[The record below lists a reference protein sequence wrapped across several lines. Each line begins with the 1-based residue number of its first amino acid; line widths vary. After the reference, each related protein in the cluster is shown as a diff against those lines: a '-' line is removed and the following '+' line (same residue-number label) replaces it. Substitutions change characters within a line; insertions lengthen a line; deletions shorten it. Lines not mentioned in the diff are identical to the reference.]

1 MKYFD
6 KLPKRTYET
15 TLGSFSIS
23 DYFSYYK
30 FNFNLVDKRQF
41 EFDTKTTLVEA
52 ASTLY
57 DDPNSFWLILL
68 ANETIN
74 PFLLFVD
81 NYTDYIQNNQYKS
94 TAKIG
99 DQFGGTTGYYMNAGS
114 LVLPYSATGGNPF
127 DFNYVGNFSLDGNI
141 YIVEDQ
147 DSYTKRVTLKPTP
160 SNGVPLL
167 DDPSFQVQFVDSQT
181 PGDLQVSTETA
192 IVAIDVYSYLD
203 TVELIEDSGP
213 VGSLLFKNML
223 IGDVPNVYSPTSS
236 QQSEQT
242 YQEVA
247 QYANRK
253 VNIFNPSE
261 LSKVT
266 SRLITIKY
274 T

>member
-41 EFDTKTTLVEA
+41 EFDSKTTLVEA

-99 DQFGGTTGYYMNAGS
+99 NQAGPTGYYMNAGS

-160 SNGVPLL
+160 SNNMLVTTN
-167 DDPSFQVQFVDSQT
+167 DQVQFVDSQASV
-181 PGDLQVSTETA
+181 DLQVSTETF
-192 IVAIDVYSYLD
+192 IVSLAYYPYLE

-213 VGSLLFKNML
+213 VGSLSFKNML
-223 IGDVPNVYSPTSS
+223 TGDVPNVYSPPSS

-247 QYANRK
+247 QYSNRK

>member
-30 FNFNLVDKRQF
+30 FNFNLVNKREF
-41 EFDTKTTLVEA
+41 EFDSKTTLVEA

-57 DDPNSFWLILL
+57 EDPNSFWLILL

-81 NYTDYIQNNQYKS
+81 NYTDYIQNNQYKTTTKIRPLGAGS
-94 TAKIG
+94 DAK
-99 DQFGGTTGYYMNAGS
+99 FMNAGS
-114 LVLPYSATGGNPF
+114 IVVLNSPTSGNPY
-127 DFNYVGNFSLDGNI
+127 DFSYVGNFDLNGDI
-141 YIVEDQ
+141 YIVESQ
-147 DSYTKRVTLKPTP
+147 NSYTKEITLKPTA
-160 SNGVPLL
+160 NGT
-167 DDPSFQVQFVDSQT
+167 SFTENANLSDVQYIDSELSQT
-181 PGDLQVSTETA
+181 WELSTTDPYWATEVS
-192 IVAIDVYSYLD
+192 SYLNS
-203 TVELIEDSGP
+203 VESIDDSGP
-213 VGSLLFKNML
+213 IGTILFKDMT
-223 IGDVPNVYSPTSS
+223 ISDRPPVYSPTYNYN
-236 QQSEQT
+236 QQS
-242 YQEVA
+242 YQEAA

>member
-30 FNFNLVDKRQF
+30 FNFDLVAKRQF
-41 EFDTKTTLVEA
+41 EFDSKTTLVEA

-57 DDPNSFWLILL
+57 EDPNSFWLILL

-74 PFLLFVD
+74 PFLLFED
-81 NYTDYIQNNQYKS
+81 NYNNYIENNKS
-94 TAKIG
+94 KTTAKIG
-99 DQFGGTTGYYMNAGS
+99 NQAGTTGYYMNAGS
-114 LVLPYSATGGNPF
+114 IVVPSVSTGGNPY
-127 DFNYVGNFSLDGNI
+127 DFSYVGNFSLDGNI

-147 DSYTKRVTLKPTP
+147 DPYTKRVTLKSTPT
-160 SNGVPLL
+160 GAIPLN
-167 DDPSFQVQFVDSQT
+167 DDPSLDVQYI
-181 PGDLQVSTETA
+181 DLESSVSLQETTETP
-192 IVAIDVYSYLD
+192 IVANDVYSYLD
-203 TVELIEDSGP
+203 VVEAIEDAGP
-213 VGSLLFKNML
+213 AGSILFKNML
-223 IGDVPNVYSPTSS
+223 PADVPSVYSPFGS
-236 QQSEQT
+236 QTTEQT
-242 YQEVA
+242 FQEA
-247 QYANRK
+247 SQYADRK

>member
-41 EFDTKTTLVEA
+41 EFDSKTTLVEA

-94 TAKIG
+94 TAKIENQAG
-99 DQFGGTTGYYMNAGS
+99 PTGYYMNAGS

-127 DFNYVGNFSLDGNI
+127 DFSYVGNFDLNGDV

-147 DSYTKRVTLKPTP
+147 NSYTKRITIKPKPNNT
-160 SNGVPLL
+160 
-167 DDPSFQVQFVDSQT
+167 SFPTINNNPVQFIDMESPSDWQN
-181 PGDLQVSTETA
+181 STETA
-192 IVAIDVYSYLD
+192 IEVDQVETLLETI
-203 TVELIEDSGP
+203 ELIEEAGP

-223 IGDVPNVYSPTSS
+223 IGDVPNVYSPASS

>member
-81 NYTDYIQNNQYKS
+81 NYTDYIQNNQNKVTSLISRQYEGS
-94 TAKIG
+94 
-99 DQFGGTTGYYMNAGS
+99 TGYYMSAGS
-114 LVLPYSATGGNPF
+114 LITLQSATAGNPY
-127 DFNYVGNFSLDGNI
+127 DFSYVGNFDLNGDV

-147 DSYTKRVTLKPTP
+147 NSYTKRITIKPKPNNT
-160 SNGVPLL
+160 
-167 DDPSFQVQFVDSQT
+167 SFPTINQNPVQFIDMESSSDWQN
-181 PGDLQVSTETA
+181 STETA
-192 IVAIDVYSYLD
+192 IETSQVETLLE

-213 VGSLLFKNML
+213 VGSLLFTNML
-223 IGDVPNVYSPTSS
+223 IGDVPNVYSPASS